1 MSSVVGVAESI
12 RGIEMIEGADEPGFV
27 ERGVDPRFALQDSLE
42 RSSNGFVLANDAA
55 GDKVGSFRRL
65 IQSQADQRPAVR
77 VLNDNIYGDEG
88 RITDDMREIIVRQ
101 HLRRIHSVNPH
112 DSLRRRCRSQAV
124 SASAW
129 SAGRAASPNRP
140 KG

>member
-12 RGIEMIEGADEPGFV
+12 RGIEMIEGADEPGLV
-27 ERGVDPRFALQDSLE
+27 ERGVDPRFGFQDSLE

-65 IQSQADQRPAVR
+65 IQSQADQRPALGVS
-77 VLNDNIYGDEG
+77 NDNIYGNER
-88 RITDDMREIIVRQ
+88 RITDDMRKVIVRQ

-112 DSLRRRCRSQAV
+112 GSSRRRCWSGA
-124 SASAW
+124 ASALAG
-129 SAGRAASPNRP
+129 SAGKAASPKRSQ
-140 KG
+140 G